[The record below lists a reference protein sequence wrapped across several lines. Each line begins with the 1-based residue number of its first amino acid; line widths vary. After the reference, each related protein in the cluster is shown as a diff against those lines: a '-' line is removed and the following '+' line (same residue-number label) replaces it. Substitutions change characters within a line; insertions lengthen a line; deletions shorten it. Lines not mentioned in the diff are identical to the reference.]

1 MQEFKLAIYRGLFF
15 MVLSR
20 FFALN
25 SFKRDWVFAGELAKQ
40 IRVSFIPGTHGRM
53 IFIVCFS
60 NIRELHQA

>member
-1 MQEFKLAIYRGLFF
+1 

-25 SFKRDWVFAGELAKQ
+25 SFKRDGVFVRELAKE

-53 IFIVCFS
+53 IIIVCLFT
-60 NIRELHQA
+60 IKELHRA